1 MPNALSPDFRVLF
14 EQYPGCSLVLDPH
27 FFIIAATDNYLRAT
41 MTQRANIVGQ
51 HLFDVFPGSPDATHA
66 ATVRNLRS
74 SLERILRDRVTDA
87 MAVQRYDIRQPTGEL
102 QERYWSPVNTPIL
115 DLHDRVKYIIHCVED
130 VTDFVSRIRSHH
142 PGLNL
147 ADLRPE
153 RIGMETEILMR
164 SQELGNTNEEL
175 KVANEELALRTA
187 QLHDALQ
194 AMETFTYSIA
204 HDLRAPLRAMV
215 MFSTMVIEEC
225 SGDLQDHGKD
235 YLNRIRDAA
244 RRMDR
249 LVSDLLV
256 YGRLTHVEATS
267 MPISLENAVNK
278 VLDDLRG
285 EIQTRAA
292 EIEVHRPLP
301 VIMGNPILMNHVLVN
316 LIDNATKF
324 MPSGKPPRVSIR
336 CSPVGEERVRLSI
349 SDNGIGI
356 APEYHT
362 KIFDLFARLHKPSEY
377 SGTGIGLAL
386 VKRAMDRMLGKVGVE
401 STIGQGSSFWL
412 EFRAAR

>member
-14 EQYPGCSLVLDPH
+14 EQYPGLSLVLDPH
-27 FFIIAATDNYLRAT
+27 FFIIAATDDYLRAT
-41 MTQRANIVGQ
+41 MTQRENIVGQ
-51 HLFDVFPGSPDATHA
+51 HLFDVFPGSPDEAHA
-66 ATVRNLRS
+66 ATIRNLRS
-74 SLERILRDRVTDA
+74 SLERILRDRVADA
-87 MAVQRYDIRQPTGEL
+87 MAVQRYDIRLPSGEL
-102 QERYWSPVNTPIL
+102 QERYWSPVNTPVL
-115 DLHDRVKYIIHCVED
+115 DLHNRVKYIIHCVED
-130 VTDFVSRIRSHH
+130 VTDFVRRIKSHH
-142 PGLNL
+142 PALDL

-153 RIGMETEILMR
+153 RIGMETEILLR

-215 MFSTMVIEEC
+215 MFSTMVFEEC
-225 SGDLQDHGKD
+225 SADLKDQGKD

-285 EIQTRAA
+285 EIQTRKAD
-292 EIEVHRPLP
+292 IEVQRPLP
-301 VIMGNPILMNHVLVN
+301 VIMGNPILLNHVLVN

-324 MPSGKPPRVSIR
+324 IPAGRTPCVTIR
-336 CSPVGEERVRLSI
+336 ISPASEERVRLSI

-356 APEYHT
+356 ASEYHT

>member
-1 MPNALSPDFRVLF
+1 MPDALSPDFRVLF
-14 EQYPGCSLVLDPH
+14 EKYPGLSLVLDPH
-27 FFIIAATDNYLRAT
+27 FFIIAATDDYLRAT
-41 MTQRANIVGQ
+41 MTQREDIVGQ
-51 HLFDVFPGSPDATHA
+51 HLFDVFSGSPGDARA
-66 ATVRNLRS
+66 ATIRNLRS
-74 SLERILRDRVTDA
+74 SLERILRDRVADA
-87 MAVQRYDIRQPTGEL
+87 MGVQRYDIRLPSGEL
-102 QERYWSPVNTPIL
+102 QERYWSPINTPVL
-115 DLHDRVKYIIHCVED
+115 DLHNRVKYIIHCVED
-130 VTDFVSRIRSHH
+130 VSDFVRRIRSHH
-142 PGLNL
+142 PAVDL

-153 RIGMETEILMR
+153 RIGMETEILLR

-215 MFSTMVIEEC
+215 MFSSMVVEEHG
-225 SGDLQDHGKD
+225 GDLQDQGKD

-278 VLDDLRG
+278 VIEDLHG
-285 EIQTRAA
+285 EIQSRQAD
-292 EIEVHRPLP
+292 IEVQRPLP
-301 VIMGNPILMNHVLVN
+301 VIMGNPILLNHVLVN

-324 MPSGKPPRVSIR
+324 MPAGRPPRVSIR
-336 CSPVGEERVRLSI
+336 CSPVREERVRLSI

-412 EFRAAR
+412 EFREAR